1 MKIAF
6 HTLGCK
12 VNQYDTQVMLELLQN
27 AGHEIVEY
35 GQPTDVCIINT
46 CTVTHIADK
55 KSRQAVSHACETMPG
70 AKIVLTGCYAQSAP
84 EAVSKINGIDMVVG
98 ISDRSRIAELVE
110 ILFEGNRD
118 KRVNVSPTATA
129 FEESSAI
136 HDGKTRA
143 HLKIQE
149 GCDRYCSYCVIPYAR
164 GRIRSRT
171 IEGVRQELL
180 KLDGEGFKEVV
191 LTGIHLM
198 SYGRD
203 LEGRVSLIDAIDQA
217 YGLSSIRRLRLGSL
231 EPQLSDKQFIDA
243 LAKRRIVC
251 RHFHLSLQSG
261 SDAVLKRMNRRYT
274 TDDYMKCV
282 DHLREAIPGCAITTD
297 IIAGFPGET
306 EKEFKET
313 LHFAERV
320 SFSRIHVFPYSKR
333 DGTAAARMPD
343 QVQRAVKA
351 RRAAELI
358 ELGDKMECAFSESLI
373 DTFQEV
379 LIESNEG
386 GYAYGYTDT
395 YVKIK
400 TKSAGEDL
408 LNTIIKVKVTG
419 RGEGELTDQQ

>member
-12 VNQYDTQVMLELLQN
+12 VNQYDTQVMLELLEN

-35 GQPTDVCIINT
+35 GQPADACIINT

-55 KSRQAVSHACETMPG
+55 KSRQAVSHARETMPG
-70 AKIVLTGCYAQSAP
+70 AKLVLTGCYAQSAP
-84 EAVSKINGIDMVVG
+84 EAVSKINGIDLVVG
-98 ISDRSRIAELVE
+98 ISDRNRIAELVE
-110 ILFEGNRD
+110 ILFDGKHD
-118 KRVNVSPTATA
+118 KRVIVSPTAA
-129 FEESSAI
+129 EFEESSAI
-136 HDGKTRA
+136 HEGKTRA

-203 LEGRVSLIDAIDQA
+203 LKGSVSLIDAIDQA
-217 YGLSSIRRLRLGSL
+217 YGLSSIRRVRLGSL

-251 RHFHLSLQSG
+251 RQFHLSLQSG
-261 SDAVLKRMNRRYT
+261 SDVVLKRMNRRYT
-274 TDDYMKCV
+274 THDYMKCV

-306 EKEFKET
+306 EKEFEET
-313 LHFAERV
+313 LRFAQKV

-333 DGTAAARMPD
+333 EGTAAARMPD

-358 ELGDKMECAFSESLI
+358 ELGGKMECAFSDSLI

-379 LIESNEG
+379 LIESNES
-386 GYAYGYTDT
+386 GYACGYTDT

-400 TKSAGEDL
+400 TQSADKDL

-419 RGEGELTDQQ
+419 RGEGELKEQ

>member
-35 GQPTDVCIINT
+35 GQPADVCIINT

-55 KSRQAVSHACETMPG
+55 KSRQAVSHARECMPG
-70 AKIVLTGCYAQSAP
+70 AKLVLTGCYAQSAP
-84 EAVSKINGIDMVVG
+84 EAVSRINGIDLVVG
-98 ISDRSRIAELVE
+98 ISDRNKIAELVE
-110 ILFEGNRD
+110 KLFEGNHN
-118 KRVNVSPTATA
+118 KRVIVSPTAVE

-136 HDGKTRA
+136 HEGKTRA

-149 GCDRYCSYCVIPYAR
+149 GCDRYCTYCIIPYAR

-171 IEGVRQELL
+171 VEGVRRELL

-203 LEGRVSLIDAIDQA
+203 LEGTVSLIDAINQA
-217 YGLSSIRRLRLGSL
+217 YGLSSIHRVRLGSL

-274 TDDYMKCV
+274 TADYMKCV
-282 DHLREAIPGCAITTD
+282 DRLRETIPGCAITTD
-297 IIAGFPGET
+297 IIVGFPGET
-306 EKEFKET
+306 EKEFEET
-313 LHFAERV
+313 LCFAEKV
-320 SFSRIHVFPYSKR
+320 NFSRIHVFPYSKR
-333 DGTAAARMPD
+333 EGTAAARMPD
-343 QVQRAVKA
+343 QVHRAVKS

-358 ELGDKMECAFSESLI
+358 ELGDKMERAFSESLI
-373 DTFQEV
+373 DTYQEV
-379 LIESNEG
+379 LIENNES
-386 GYAYGYTDT
+386 GYACGYTDT

-400 TKSAGEDL
+400 IQTAGKDL
-408 LNTIIKVKVTG
+408 LNTIIKVNVTG
-419 RGEGELTDQQ
+419 RGEGQLTDQ